1 MRIHQS
7 EKGYALSTNYVLI
20 DLENVQPKNL
30 NILLGHPFKI
40 IIFVGENQSKVSF
53 DLASTMQRFGED
65 AQYFKISGNGKNA
78 LDFHIAYYL
87 GKLVVNDPEGY
98 YHIISKDK
106 GFDPLVKHLKRNKN
120 KIHRWNDL
128 AEIPIL
134 RISSA
139 TNIDEKVEA
148 VIKNLKSRGQSRP
161 RKIKTLSNTIN
172 SLFADKMNEN
182 EMSSF
187 INALKTKKYIT
198 VSGEKVSYNFKN
210 KP

>member
-1 MRIHQS
+1 
-7 EKGYALSTNYVLI
+7 LPTNYVLI

-40 IIFVGENQSKVSF
+40 IIFVGENQSKLPF
-53 DLASTMQRFGED
+53 DLASTMQSFGED
-65 AQYFKISGNGKNA
+65 AQYIKISGNGNNA

-87 GKLVVNDPEGY
+87 GKFLMEDLEGY

-120 KIHRWNDL
+120 RIHRWNDL

-148 VIKNLKSRGQSRP
+148 VIKNLISRGQSRP

-210 KP
+210 KL

>member
-1 MRIHQS
+1 MP
-7 EKGYALSTNYVLI
+7 TNYVLI

-40 IIFVGENQSKVSF
+40 IIFVGENQSKLPF
-53 DLASTMQRFGED
+53 DLASTMQSFGED
-65 AQYFKISGNGKNA
+65 AQYIKISGNGNNA

-87 GKLVVNDPEGY
+87 GKFLMEDLEGY

-120 KIHRWNDL
+120 RIHRWNDL

-148 VIKNLKSRGQSRP
+148 VIKNLISRGQSRP

-210 KP
+210 KL